1 MARRISLTRV
11 ALIGLGR
18 WGRKLARVLDEHS
31 DLVVCCNTRGGE
43 AHDWVREHYPNT
55 SVTVDIKD
63 VLRDESVDAIVI
75 ATPIATH
82 ADLARRALAAGKH
95 VFVEKPM
102 AMSVSEC
109 SDLVRASREADRR
122 LFVGHVFLFHPVLQ
136 ELHRHSLEDPFRYIR
151 ASWSKFGT
159 FEEDLI
165 WNLVSHD
172 VALNLHLF
180 GEDPTHVSVLARAP
194 ARTEMDFIAAR
205 LDFSGNR
212 SCHIQVDRCAGA
224 SHKQLTVV
232 TRSGKVLL
240 WKGDTL
246 FRLDNSSFE
255 PIFKTDED
263 SLSLEVTTFLRSIE
277 DPSIVL
283 SDADFGLRVVQVLSE
298 MTDPLSDGVH

>member
-1 MARRISLTRV
+1 
-11 ALIGLGR
+11 
-18 WGRKLARVLDEHS
+18 
-31 DLVVCCNTRGGE
+31 
-43 AHDWVREHYPNT
+43 
-55 SVTVDIKD
+55 
-63 VLRDESVDAIVI
+63 
-75 ATPIATH
+75 
-82 ADLARRALAAGKH
+82 
-95 VFVEKPM
+95 
-102 AMSVSEC
+102 
-109 SDLVRASREADRR
+109 
-122 LFVGHVFLFHPVLQ
+122 
-136 ELHRHSLEDPFRYIR
+136 
-151 ASWSKFGT
+151 
-159 FEEDLI
+159 
-165 WNLVSHD
+165 
-172 VALNLHLF
+172 
-180 GEDPTHVSVLARAP
+180 
-194 ARTEMDFIAAR
+194 MDFIAAR